1 MHILDNVWVWNLFR
15 AILDRFF
22 GMYRKSI
29 QRMREFGVEETM
41 SVIDVGCGTGHYSQL
56 TKGEYLGIDSDCR
69 YIDAAKK
76 RYGTEKKQFVC
87 SRLQDMDFGGRSF
100 DVVLLV
106 DSTHHIPTEDLR
118 SLLSS
123 LSRITRKYLIV
134 LDPVKQ
140 RQGNLVGRF
149 FTSID
154 RGKYIRAKEDEVALI
169 REYFDIVTIKESC
182 DILHID
188 GIAVL
193 ARPKS

>member
-87 SRLQDMDFGGRSF
+87 FRLQDMDFGGRSF
-100 DVVLLV
+100 DVTL
-106 DSTHHIPTEDLR
+106 
-118 SLLSS
+118 
-123 LSRITRKYLIV
+123 LIV